1 MISINNFFQ
10 KHTFLKILRS
20 HGSGHMITK
29 FASIGTLR
37 IKCDGSYVIFVTS
50 YVIFSISSN
59 LMDLY
64 GAMSVHD
71 FCGGETIFKNCQRR
85 VKSRVKCVTQM
96 DEIFFIIKRA

>member
-1 MISINNFFQ
+1 
-10 KHTFLKILRS
+10 
-20 HGSGHMITK
+20 MITK

-37 IKCDGSYVIFVTS
+37 IKCDGSYVIFVTN

-96 DEIFFIIKRA
+96 DEIFLLLSELNVTTNTSVLQ

>member
-1 MISINNFFQ
+1 
-10 KHTFLKILRS
+10 
-20 HGSGHMITK
+20 MITK

-37 IKCDGSYVIFVTS
+37 IKFDGSYVIFVTS

-64 GAMSVHD
+64 GAISVHD

-96 DEIFFIIKRA
+96 DEIFLLLSELNVTTNTSVLQ